1 MKKPAVKKLYTKIS
15 DDSSA
20 TNESALSYYTPNFI
34 HKPLTTKSHKAVELK
49 DFTFTDFKK
58 VADKIPLSL
67 AEWAKILHTSE
78 RTLHRYALD
87 NSSFN
92 GLQIERIL
100 HMKKLVAKGN
110 QVLGSGF
117 KGFLES
123 RPFSLQHQTVKSL
136 LTTYDGIQSV
146 IDTLGRIEHGIVA

>member
-1 MKKPAVKKLYTKIS
+1 MKKSSIKNLYAKTIK
-15 DDSSA
+15 DTSA
-20 TNESALSYYTPNFI
+20 TNEPALSFYTPNFM
-34 HKPLTTKSHKAVELK
+34 HKPLATKSHKVIELK

-78 RTLHRYALD
+78 RTLQRYALD

-100 HMKKLVAKGN
+100 HMKKLVVKGN

-123 RPFSLQHQTVKSL
+123 RPFSLQHHTVKSL

-146 IDTLGRIEHGIVA
+146 IDLLGRIEHGIVA